1 LRFFVERWKRLRRD
15 FGIVRV
21 QLLVSGILEGQVE
34 AMEAMEAVE
43 VVVVVAVEAEAEVQ
57 LLPRIGE
64 IALAVT
70 IVLVV

>member
-1 LRFFVERWKRLRRD
+1 LIFFVERWKLLRRD

-21 QLLVSGILEGQVE
+21 QLLVSGILEGRV
-34 AMEAMEAVE
+34 EAVE
-43 VVVVVAVEAEAEVQ
+43 VVVAVEAEAEAEVQ